1 MVQPVSP
8 LSGHKIEKIQ
18 SVKDYLVSGQDFD
31 LYHDEQWD
39 MLLTYPVP
47 DNLENYYESTDY
59 KPHHHQNTSLF
70 DRLYN
75 FIRRR
80 NYAYKYS
87 LMKQYHSKMQSV
99 LDYGTATGEFL
110 DYLSKKTPRVSGVEP
125 NKNARN
131 IANKRLN
138 NKVKVSIDDIT
149 GKYDAI
155 TLWHVLE
162 HVKNID
168 ELIEKL
174 KQRLSKKGI
183 LVIAVPNFKSY
194 DAKLYGASWAAYDVP
209 RHLWHFSPLAIQKLF
224 DKHEMKVIGQKPLF
238 FDSFYV
244 SLLSEQYKTGKK
256 NFFKAFFTGLKSNWY
271 ARKTGQYSSLVYII
285 QKKIEFNYFLI
296 ILYLTFKFST
306 LGC

>member
-1 MVQPVSP
+1 MSQLLSP
-8 LSGHKIEKIQ
+8 LSSNVIEKIIT
-18 SVKDYLVSGQDFD
+18 VKDYLVSGQDFD

-47 DNLENYYESTDY
+47 DDLENYYESTAY

-75 FIRRR
+75 FIRKR
-80 NYAYKYS
+80 NYAYKYR
-87 LMKQYHSKMQSV
+87 LLQQYHPKMQSV

-110 DYLSKKTPRVSGVEP
+110 AYISKKTQRVSGVEP
-125 NKNARN
+125 NKSARS
-131 IANKRLN
+131 IANKLLN

-162 HVKNID
+162 HVKDID
-168 ELIEKL
+168 KLIEKL
-174 KQRLSKKGI
+174 KQGLSEKGI
-183 LVIAVPNFKSY
+183 LVVAVPNFKSY
-194 DAKLYGASWAAYDVP
+194 DAKHYGAFWAAYDVP
-209 RHLWHFSPLAIQKLF
+209 RHLWHFSPLGIQKLF
-224 DKHEMKVIGQKPLF
+224 DKHDMKVMGQKPLY

-256 NFFKAFFTGLKSNWY
+256 KLLKAFFTGLKSNWY

-285 QKKIEFNYFLI
+285 QAK
-296 ILYLTFKFST
+296 
-306 LGC
+306 

>member
-1 MVQPVSP
+1 MPLQVSP
-8 LSGHKIEKIQ
+8 LSDNQIEKIL

-31 LYHDEQWD
+31 LYHDALWD

-47 DNLENYYESTDY
+47 DDLENYYESTAY
-59 KPHHHQNTSLF
+59 KPHHHQNRSLF

-75 FIRRR
+75 FIRRQ
-80 NYAYKYS
+80 NYAYKYR
-87 LMKQYHSKMQSV
+87 LLKQYQPKIQSV

-110 DYLSKKTPRVSGVEP
+110 AYISKKTQIVSGVEP
-125 NKNARN
+125 NKSARN
-131 IANKRLN
+131 IANKLLN

-149 GKYDAI
+149 GKFDII

-162 HVKNID
+162 HVKDID
-168 ELIEKL
+168 VLIEKL
-174 KQRLSKKGI
+174 KQRLSEKGI

-194 DAKLYGASWAAYDVP
+194 DAKHYGASWAAYDVP
-209 RHLWHFSPLAIQKLF
+209 RHLWHFSPVAIQKLF
-224 DKHEMKVIGQKPLF
+224 DKHDMKVMGQKPLY

-256 NFFKAFFTGLKSNWY
+256 NLLKAFFTGLKSNWY

-285 QKKIEFNYFLI
+285 QAK
-296 ILYLTFKFST
+296 
-306 LGC
+306 